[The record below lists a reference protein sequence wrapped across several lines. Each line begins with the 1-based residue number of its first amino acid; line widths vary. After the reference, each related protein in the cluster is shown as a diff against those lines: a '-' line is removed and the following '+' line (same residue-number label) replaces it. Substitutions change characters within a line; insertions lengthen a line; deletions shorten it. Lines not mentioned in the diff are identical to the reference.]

1 MASLFA
7 QQLYLTAF
15 QKRREQLERLFPHRS
30 ENHPNIPPSIY
41 GVVIN
46 SKQKRDLLSKSYL
59 SVILAKKLVGNIR
72 YPQRHAQ
79 MILSRQH
86 FFQNVKCVAT
96 LEEHSDVV
104 NCVAFHPTAPLLA
117 TCSTDETVKLWR
129 FSPDGSLATCVTT
142 LEGHR
147 CGVTSVVFHPTAPL
161 LATGSNDDTVK
172 LWRISPDGSS
182 ATCVTTLVGH
192 RYSVCSVA
200 FHPTAPLLAT
210 SSDDKTV
217 KLWR

>member
-7 QQLYLTAF
+7 QQLYFMAF

-30 ENHPNIPPSIY
+30 ENHSIIPPSIY

-79 MILSRQH
+79 MILSQQH
-86 FFQNVKCVAT
+86 FFQNIKCVAT
-96 LEEHSDVV
+96 LAGHSNLV
-104 NCVAFHPTAPLLA
+104 NSVPVAFHPTAPLLA
-117 TCSTDETVKLWR
+117 TGSEDKTAKLCR
-129 FSPDGSLATCVTT
+129 FSPDGSAATCVAT
-142 LEGHR
+142 LAGHSS
-147 CGVTSVVFHPTAPL
+147 SV
-161 LATGSNDDTVK
+161 
-172 LWRISPDGSS
+172 
-182 ATCVTTLVGH
+182 
-192 RYSVCSVA
+192 YSVA

-210 SSDDKTV
+210 GSYDKTV

>member
-1 MASLFA
+1 MEELIVSPV
-7 QQLYLTAF
+7 YLWAF
-15 QKRREQLERLFPHRS
+15 QTNREQLKLFFPFRS
-30 ENHPNIPPSIY
+30 EKQPIISQSIY
-41 GVVIN
+41 DVVMN
-46 SKQKRDLLSKSYL
+46 KKQRYDILMKSHL
-59 SVILAKKLVGNIR
+59 AVILAKKLVGNIR
-72 YPQRHAQ
+72 YPQRYSQ
-79 MILSRQH
+79 SILSRQH
-86 FFQNVKCVAT
+86 YFQNVKCVAT
-96 LEEHSDVV
+96 LAGHGDVV

-129 FSPDGSLATCVTT
+129 FSPDGSA
-142 LEGHR
+142 
-147 CGVTSVVFHPTAPL
+147 
-161 LATGSNDDTVK
+161 
-172 LWRISPDGSS
+172 